1 MKQLKVV
8 LIVMLVLVAGSGLA
22 SAGTLANATMTVQPK
37 VGFAPTYVSSG
48 DISAA
53 TSITLAGGTE
63 VQFVPALY
71 LGATL
76 NDFVSVVFPG
86 DTVTVFPL
94 AIDLTGAQ
102 TFPLTDFLSWGNYTF
117 TATSLTVSNAGLGT
131 LNLRFD
137 GTFHDT
143 SAAFLD
149 NVGEVRFGFTQTGG
163 SAGAISESG
172 TFATPPI
179 PGVPEP
185 ATMVLLGSALLG
197 VGIMRRRR
205 NV

>member
-37 VGFAPTYVSSG
+37 VGFAPTYVGS
-48 DISAA
+48 DISTA

-71 LGATL
+71 LGATP
-76 NDFVSVVFPG
+76 NDFVGVVFPG
-86 DTVTVFPL
+86 DTVTLNPL
-94 AIDLTGAQ
+94 TIDLTGGQ
-102 TFPLTDFLSWGNYTF
+102 TFPLTNFLSWGNYTF
-117 TATSLTVSNAGLGT
+117 TASSLVVSNAGLGT
-131 LNLRFD
+131 LNLHFG

-143 SAAFLD
+143 SANFLD

-197 VGIMRRRR
+197 IGVMRRRR